1 MTTAKKYKVANPRDI
16 PDGLCILHY
25 TLGSVDEQWMEG
37 DEFIRPAGMKAEV
50 IDYWVEGGFL
60 VEVTDG

>member
-1 MTTAKKYKVANPRDI
+1 MAKRYIVANPRDI
-16 PDGLCILHY
+16 PKGVRIIHY

-37 DEFIRPAGMKAEV
+37 DPFVKPQGMKQSDVDA
-50 IDYWVEGGFL
+50 WVERGFL

>member
-1 MTTAKKYKVANPRDI
+1 MAKKYQVANPRDI
-16 PDGLCILHY
+16 PKGVRIIHY

-37 DEFIRPAGMKAEV
+37 DAFVKPSGMKQSDVDA
-50 IDYWVEGGFL
+50 WVERGFL